1 MRTRQ
6 KGTGDRREDGPA
18 QETTRIMVL
27 TEDYEVGEIGMTHLQ
42 ELELGTKLKA
52 IKDQNQFEEARSN
65 FILGHVSFD
74 SPVSSGVGGGHG
86 LSELV
91 GKKRAMGHNFEAL
104 TEAADVGSAASFQGD
119 ELQQR
124 KKQKVFRVDSERVK
138 WKELIDARL
147 KVPRNA
153 AQTAKD
159 KVGKVNEM
167 AAVEGIGGI
176 TGLKDYKDIME

>member
-1 MRTRQ
+1 M
-6 KGTGDRREDGPA
+6 
-18 QETTRIMVL
+18 
-27 TEDYEVGEIGMTHLQ
+27 
-42 ELELGTKLKA
+42 
-52 IKDQNQFEEARSN
+52 
-65 FILGHVSFD
+65 
-74 SPVSSGVGGGHG
+74 
-86 LSELV
+86 SELV

-176 TGLKDYKDIME
+176 TGLKDCKDIMERRCRFMKIALMTMGKDDGDMAALEIKEADAYDEDSNIAKQI